1 MTDHPAD
8 KLLTALQERA
18 KELSCLYEVE
28 ELLNRADLDLEHVF
42 QRVIKVIPPGWQ
54 YPDCCQAELTHDGQT
69 YRSSEFT
76 PTRWLLKA
84 DLVVQRKP
92 VGALR
97 IYYTE
102 WQPTEDQGPFL
113 KEEVRLVRTIA
124 ERLSHYIFYQQLKDV
139 RTVMDEASETLE
151 GHHHHRPG
159 EWRAPVELLR
169 RTDRDLYLRISRKML
184 NHLYRAG
191 VEEAGE
197 RLRRAGVNSLD
208 NEGINGEVNAPGRRA
223 EFDDSWLLTDGP
235 FELASRSVTDDE
247 ILTRIQHWMVED
259 RANYFTKVLH
269 NERSS
274 LPEMADALR
283 RYHHV
288 VEDVGELPEHRVAG
302 LRVALIQRLLT
313 EQLDFIKVAKN
324 YVGTHTFE
332 KILERVVMPTESYGK
347 LGGKAAGL
355 ILAHRMLRKCG
366 VPADGTRVRVPKTW
380 FVASSAMRHFIAY
393 NDLED
398 VLEQKYKPIDEAR
411 HDYPNIVR
419 LFKNSRFP
427 PDLVKGVSLALAE
440 FEERP
445 LVVRS
450 SSLLEDRVGTA
461 FSGKYKS
468 LFLANQGTRDERLE
482 ALLDAIAEIYA
493 STFGPD
499 PIEYRREHGLLDFNE
514 EMGILIQEVVGR
526 PVGRYFL
533 PAFAGVAFSNNEFRW
548 SPRIRRE
555 DGLLR
560 LVPGLGSRAVDRVS
574 DDYPIL
580 VVPKQPR
587 LRVNATADEVA
598 RYSPHFVDLIDLAE
612 RRFCTVEID
621 ELLSQCGTDLPAFE
635 NLFSVLDGDM
645 LRRPSV
651 LMTDPEADELV
662 VTFDGLIQSTPFVAQ
677 MAAILELLQ
686 DKLGRPVD
694 IEFAHDGE
702 QLYLLQCRVQS
713 DADDCAPAA
722 IPRDVQRQDLLFT
735 AHRHVSNGW
744 IPDLT
749 HLVYVDPARY
759 AELGSRAEMM
769 EVGRAVGRLNKR
781 LPKRRFALLGPG
793 RWGSRGD
800 IKLGVNVTYADINNT
815 ALLVEIARQ
824 KGGYVPDLSFGT
836 HFFQDLVEARI
847 RYLPLYPDHPDEVFR
862 EAFFRHSPNVL
873 AEILPEHAHLSKV
886 LKVIDVPASTDGQL
900 LRVLMNAD
908 LDEAMAVFVAP
919 DEMDDPTQDVERDTS
934 RRERRGYPLKTPAEH
949 WRWRLQ
955 MAQRIGRE
963 LDSERFGVVAIYVFG
978 STKNATAGPGSDIDL
993 LVHVRGDEAQRERL
1007 ETWLDG
1013 WSLALAQM
1021 NYLRTGYRTDG
1032 LLDVHFVSDDDIAAR
1047 TSWAVKIGA
1056 VTDAARPLSL
1066 RGEAEKP
1073 ISS

>member
-1 MTDHPAD
+1 M
-8 KLLTALQERA
+8 
-18 KELSCLYEVE
+18 
-28 ELLNRADLDLEHVF
+28 
-42 QRVIKVIPPGWQ
+42 
-54 YPDCCQAELTHDGQT
+54 
-69 YRSSEFT
+69 
-76 PTRWLLKA
+76 
-84 DLVVQRKP
+84 
-92 VGALR
+92 
-97 IYYTE
+97 
-102 WQPTEDQGPFL
+102 
-113 KEEVRLVRTIA
+113 
-124 ERLSHYIFYQQLKDV
+124 
-139 RTVMDEASETLE
+139 
-151 GHHHHRPG
+151 
-159 EWRAPVELLR
+159 
-169 RTDRDLYLRISRKML
+169 
-184 NHLYRAG
+184 
-191 VEEAGE
+191 
-197 RLRRAGVNSLD
+197 
-208 NEGINGEVNAPGRRA
+208 
-223 EFDDSWLLTDGP
+223 
-235 FELASRSVTDDE
+235 
-247 ILTRIQHWMVED
+247 
-259 RANYFTKVLH
+259 
-269 NERSS
+269 
-274 LPEMADALR
+274 
-283 RYHHV
+283 
-288 VEDVGELPEHRVAG
+288 
-302 LRVALIQRLLT
+302 
-313 EQLDFIKVAKN
+313 
-324 YVGTHTFE
+324 
-332 KILERVVMPTESYGK
+332 
-347 LGGKAAGL
+347 
-355 ILAHRMLRKCG
+355 
-366 VPADGTRVRVPKTW
+366 
-380 FVASSAMRHFIAY
+380 
-393 NDLED
+393 
-398 VLEQKYKPIDEAR
+398 LEQKYKPIDEAR

>member
-1 MTDHPAD
+1 MTEAEHPAD
-8 KLLTALQERA
+8 KLLAALQERA
-18 KELSCLYEVE
+18 KELNCLYEIE
-28 ELLNRADLDLEHVF
+28 ELLNRADLDLEQIF
-42 QRVIKVIPPGWQ
+42 ARVVQVIPPGWQ
-54 YPDCCQAELTHDGQT
+54 YPDSCQAELTHDGRT

-76 PTRWLLKA
+76 ATRWMLKA
-84 DLVVQRKP
+84 DLVVQDRP

-97 IYYTE
+97 VYYTA
-102 WQPTEDQGPFL
+102 WHPSEDEGSFL

-124 ERLSHYIFYQQLKDV
+124 ERLSHYIFYQQLKGV

-151 GHHHHRPG
+151 AHLPG
-159 EWRAPVELLR
+159 EWRAPVDLLR
-169 RTDRDLYLRISRKML
+169 RTDRDLYLRIARKML

-197 RLRRAGVNSLD
+197 RLWHGVEESTDSDLT
-208 NEGINGEVNAPGRRA
+208 NGEVNAPGRRA
-223 EFDDSWLLTDGP
+223 VLDDSWLLTDGP
-235 FELASRSVTDDE
+235 FALAAQSISDEE
-247 ILTRIQHWMVED
+247 ILTRIQQWMVED
-259 RANYFTKVLH
+259 RANYFTKVLQDQ
-269 NERSS
+269 RTT
-274 LPEMADALR
+274 LPALADALR

-302 LRVALIQRLLT
+302 LRVSLIQRLLT
-313 EQLDFIKVAKN
+313 GQLDFIKVAKN
-324 YVGTHTFE
+324 YIGTHTFE
-332 KILERVVMPTESYGK
+332 RILDRVVMPAESYGK

-355 ILAHRMLRKCG
+355 ILAHRLLRKCG
-366 VPADGTRVRVPKTW
+366 ADDGVTRIRVPVSW
-380 FVASSAMRHFIAY
+380 FVASSAMRQFIAY

-398 VLEQKYKPIDEAR
+398 VLEQKYKTIDEAR
-411 HDYPNIVR
+411 HDYPNIIR

-427 PDLVKGVSLALAE
+427 PELVKGISLALAE
-440 FEERP
+440 FEDRP

-468 LFLANQGTRDERLE
+468 LFLANQGTKHERRE
-482 ALLDAIAEIYA
+482 ALLDAIAEVYA

-514 EMGILIQEVVGR
+514 EMGILLQEVVGKR
-526 PVGRYFL
+526 VGRYFL

-560 LVPGLGSRAVDRVS
+560 LVPGLGSRAVDRVA

-580 VVPKQPR
+580 VVPRQPQ
-587 LRVNATADEVA
+587 LRVNASADELA
-598 RYSPHFVDLIDLAE
+598 RYSPRWVDLIDLEAGRFRTVAIGDLLAE
-612 RRFCTVEID
+612 
-621 ELLSQCGTDLPAFE
+621 CGTELPAFADV
-635 NLFSVLDGDM
+635 FSILDGDM
-645 LRRPSV
+645 LRRPSP
-651 LMTDPEADELV
+651 LMTDPEKDDLL
-662 VTFDGLIQSTPFVAQ
+662 VTFDGLIQGPFVAQ
-677 MAAILELLQ
+677 MARILELLQ
-686 DKLGRPVD
+686 KKLGRPVD

-702 QLYLLQCRVQS
+702 QLYLLQCRAQS
-713 DADDCAPAA
+713 NADDDVPAA
-722 IPRDVQRQDLLFT
+722 IPRDVPRRDLLFT

-749 HLVYVDPARY
+749 HLVYVDAERY
-759 AELGSRAEMM
+759 AELGSRAEML
-769 EVGRAVGRLNKR
+769 EVGRVVGRLNKL

-800 IKLGVNVTYADINNT
+800 IKLGVSVTYADINNT

-824 KGGYVPDLSFGT
+824 KGKYVPDLSFGT

-862 EAFFRHSPNVL
+862 ESFFHRSHNVL
-873 AEILPEHAHLSKV
+873 AEMVPEYAGLSDV
-886 LKVIDVPASTDGQL
+886 ISVIDVPAAADGRV

-908 LDEAMAVFVAP
+908 LDEAMAVLVPAEELDLAP
-919 DEMDDPTQDVERDTS
+919 ASTGESLPRV
-934 RRERRGYPLKTPAEH
+934 ERRGFPPQTPTEH

-955 MAQRIGRE
+955 MAQQIASE
-963 LDSERFGVVAIYVFG
+963 LDGERFGVVALYVFG
-978 STKNATAGPGSDIDL
+978 STKNATSGPGSDIDL
-993 LVHVRGDEAQRERL
+993 LVHVRGSVAQRAEL

-1013 WSLALAQM
+1013 WSLALSQM

-1032 LLDVHFVSDDDIAAR
+1032 LLDAHYVDDQDIADR
-1047 TSWAVKIGA
+1047 TSWAIKIGA
-1056 VTDAARPLSL
+1056 VTDAARPLPLKVPS
-1066 RGEAEKP
+1066 
-1073 ISS
+1073 

>member
-8 KLLTALQERA
+8 KLLAALQERA
-18 KELSCLYEVE
+18 KELNCLYEVE
-28 ELLNRADLDLEHVF
+28 ELLNRADLELEHVF
-42 QRVIKVIPPGWQ
+42 ERVVKVIPPGWQ
-54 YPDCCQAELTHDGQT
+54 YPDCCEAELTFEGRT
-69 YRSSEFT
+69 YRSSEFA
-76 PTRWLLKA
+76 PTRWFLRA
-84 DLVVQRKP
+84 DLVVRQQT

-97 IYYTE
+97 VYYTE
-102 WQPTEDQGPFL
+102 WQPSEDDGPFL
-113 KEEVRLVRTIA
+113 KEERRLVRTIA

-139 RTVMDEASETLE
+139 RTVLDEASETLE
-151 GHHHHRPG
+151 SHRPG
-159 EWRAPVELLR
+159 EWRAPIELLR
-169 RTDRDLYLRISRKML
+169 RTDRGLYLRIARKML

-191 VEEAGE
+191 VEEAGV
-197 RLRRAGVNSLD
+197 RLRRAGVDSQD
-208 NEGINGEVNAPGRRA
+208 VDGIRGEVNSPGRRG

-235 FELASRSVTDDE
+235 FELAATSISDEE

-332 KILERVVMPTESYGK
+332 KILERVVMPNESYGK

-355 ILAHRMLRKCG
+355 VLAHRLLRKSG
-366 VPADGTRVRVPKTW
+366 VPEDGSRVRVPLTW
-380 FVASSAMRHFIAY
+380 FVASSGMRQFIAY

-398 VLEQKYKPIDEAR
+398 VLEQKYKSIDEAR

-427 PDLVKGVSLALAE
+427 PELVKGISLALAE
-440 FEERP
+440 FEEKP

-468 LFLANQGTRDERLE
+468 LFLANQGTRAERME

-499 PIEYRREHGLLDFNE
+499 PIEYRREHSLLDFNE
-514 EMGILIQEVVGR
+514 EMGILIQEVVGTH
-526 PVGRYFL
+526 VGRYFL

-560 LVPGLGSRAVDRVS
+560 LVPGLGSRAVDRVV

-587 LRVNATADEVA
+587 LRVNASADEVA
-598 RYSPHFVDLIDLAE
+598 RYSPRRVDLIDLAE

-621 ELLSQCGTDLPAFE
+621 ELLSNCGTDLPAFE
-635 NLFSVLDGDM
+635 QLFSVLDGDM
-645 LRRPSV
+645 LRRPSA

-662 VTFDGLIQSTPFVAQ
+662 VTFDGLIGATPFVAR
-677 MAAILELLQ
+677 MGAILDLLQ
-686 DKLGRPVD
+686 ERLSRPVD
-694 IEFAHDGE
+694 IEFAHDGKD
-702 QLYLLQCRVQS
+702 LYLLQCRVQS
-713 DADDCAPAA
+713 DADDEAPAA
-722 IPRDVQRQDLLFT
+722 IPRDVPRGQLVFT

-744 IPDLT
+744 MPDLT
-749 HLVYVDPARY
+749 HLVYVDPERY
-759 AELGSRAEMM
+759 GQLGSRAEML
-769 EVGRAVGRLNKR
+769 EVGRAVGKLNKL
-781 LPKRRFALLGPG
+781 LPRRRFALLGPG

-800 IKLGVNVTYADINNT
+800 IKLGVSVTYADINNT
-815 ALLVEIARQ
+815 ALLAEIARQ

-847 RYLPLYPDHPDEVFR
+847 RYLPLYPDEPDEVFR
-862 EAFFRHSPNVL
+862 EGFFRHSPNVL
-873 AEILPEHAHLSKV
+873 ADMLPDHAHLSQV
-886 LKVIDVPASTDGQL
+886 IKVIDVPASTGGQL

-908 LDEAMAVFVAP
+908 LDEAVAVLVDADEADNAP
-919 DEMDDPTQDVERDTS
+919 
-934 RRERRGYPLKTPAEH
+934 REPGPRGMPKKPPAEH

-955 MAQRIGRE
+955 MAQQIAAE
-963 LDSERFGVVAIYVFG
+963 LDPESYGVAALYVLG

-993 LVHVRGDEAQRERL
+993 LIHLRGDPEQRERL
-1007 ETWLDG
+1007 EVWLDG
-1013 WSLALAQM
+1013 WSRALAQM
-1021 NYLRTGYRTDG
+1021 NYLRTGYRADG
-1032 LLDVHFVSDDDIAAR
+1032 LLDLHFVTDDDIAAR

-1056 VTDAARPLSL
+1056 ITDAARELPLKDSP
-1066 RGEAEKP
+1066 AD
-1073 ISS
+1073 

>member
-8 KLLTALQERA
+8 KLLAALQERA

-28 ELLNRADLDLEHVF
+28 ELLNRADLDLEHVLE
-42 QRVIKVIPPGWQ
+42 RAVKLIPPGWQ
-54 YPDCCQAELTHDGQT
+54 YPDCCQAELTHDGRT
-69 YRSSEFT
+69 YRSSDFT
-76 PTRWLLKA
+76 PTRWVLKA
-84 DLVVQRKP
+84 DLVVQRQT

-97 IYYTE
+97 VYYTV

-151 GHHHHRPG
+151 AHRHRPG
-159 EWRAPVELLR
+159 EWRAPVDLLR
-169 RTDRDLYLRISRKML
+169 RTDRDLYLRIARKML

-197 RLRRAGVNSLD
+197 RLRKAGVNSVD
-208 NEGINGEVNAPGRRA
+208 SEGASGEVNAPGRRS
-223 EFDDSWLLTDGP
+223 EFDDTWLLTDGP
-235 FELASRSVTDDE
+235 FALAAQSVSDEE
-247 ILTRIQHWMVED
+247 ILTRIQNWMVED

-274 LPEMADALR
+274 LPEVADALR

-324 YVGTHTFE
+324 FVGTHTFE
-332 KILERVVMPTESYGK
+332 RILERVVMPNESYGK

-366 VPADGTRVRVPKTW
+366 VPKDGSRVRVPMTW
-380 FVASSAMRHFIAY
+380 FVASSAMRQFIAY

-398 VLEQKYKPIDEAR
+398 VLEQKYKPVDEAR
-411 HDYPNIVR
+411 HDYPNIIR

-427 PDLVKGVSLALAE
+427 PELVKGISLALAE

-468 LFLANQGTRDERLE
+468 LFLANQGSKQERLD
-482 ALLDAIAEIYA
+482 ALLDAIAEVYA

-514 EMGILIQEVVGR
+514 EMGILIQEVVGSH
-526 PVGRYFL
+526 VGRYFL
-533 PAFAGVAFSNNEFRW
+533 PAFAGVAFSHNEFRW
-548 SPRIRRE
+548 SPRIQRG

-560 LVPGLGSRAVDRVS
+560 LVPGLGSRAVDRVA
-574 DDYPIL
+574 DDYPVL
-580 VVPKQPR
+580 VVPKQPQ
-587 LRVNATADEVA
+587 LRVNTSVDEVA
-598 RYSPHFVDLIDLAE
+598 RYSPRWVDLIDLAE

-621 ELLSQCGTDLPAFE
+621 ELLSICGTDLPAFE
-635 NLFSVLDGDM
+635 KLFSVLHGDM

-651 LMTDPEADELV
+651 MMTDPEADELV
-662 VTFDGLIQSTPFVAQ
+662 VTFDGLIQGTPFVAQ
-677 MAAILELLQ
+677 MAGILDLLEE
-686 DKLGRPVD
+686 KLGRPVD

-713 DADDCAPAA
+713 NAGDEAPAA
-722 IPRDVQRQDLLFT
+722 IPRDVPRQDLVFT

-749 HLVYVDPARY
+749 HLVYVDPERY
-759 AELGSRAEMM
+759 AELGSRAEML
-769 EVGRAVGRLNKR
+769 EVGRVVGLLNKR

-800 IKLGVNVTYADINNT
+800 IKLGVSISYADINNT

-862 EAFFRHSPNVL
+862 EAFFRHAPNVL
-873 AEILPEHAHLSKV
+873 ADMLPDHAHLSRV
-886 LKVIDVPASTDGQL
+886 VKVIDVPAAAEGRL

-908 LDEAMAVFVAP
+908 LDEAAAVLVPA
-919 DEMDDPTQDVERDTS
+919 DEGGSIIEDDPPRGAA
-934 RRERRGYPLKTPAEH
+934 RERRATSRGAPAEH

-955 MAQRIGRE
+955 MAQQIGRE
-963 LDSERFGVVAIYVFG
+963 LDAELHGVVAIYVFG

-993 LVHVRGDEAQRERL
+993 LVHVRGTPAQRERV

-1032 LLDVHFVSDDDIAAR
+1032 LLDVHFITDDDIAAR
-1047 TSWAVKIGA
+1047 TSWAVKIDA
-1056 VTDAARPLSL
+1056 VTDAARELSL
-1066 RGEAEKP
+1066 GEAGE
-1073 ISS
+1073 

>member
-8 KLLTALQERA
+8 KLLADLQERA
-18 KELSCLYEVE
+18 KELNCLYEVE

-42 QRVIKVIPPGWQ
+42 ERVVKVIPPGWQ
-54 YPDCCQAELTHDGQT
+54 YPDCCETELTFEGRT

-76 PTRWLLKA
+76 PTRWLLRA
-84 DLVVQRKP
+84 DLIVQRRT

-97 IYYTE
+97 VYYTE
-102 WQPTEDQGPFL
+102 WQPSEDKGPFL
-113 KEEVRLVRTIA
+113 KEEGRLVRTIA

-139 RTVMDEASETLE
+139 RTVMEEASETLE
-151 GHHHHRPG
+151 SRRPY

-169 RTDRDLYLRISRKML
+169 RTDRDLYLRIARKML

-197 RLRRAGVNSLD
+197 HLRRAGERSLD
-208 NEGINGEVNAPGRRA
+208 AEGANGEVNAPGRRP
-223 EFDDSWLLTDGP
+223 EFDESWMLTDGP
-235 FELASRSVTDDE
+235 FVLAAQSISDEE

-259 RANYFTKVLH
+259 RANYFTKMLH

-274 LPEMADALR
+274 LPEIADALR

-288 VEDVGELPEHRVAG
+288 VADVGELPAHRVAG

-313 EQLDFIKVAKN
+313 EQLDFIKVAKS

-332 KILERVVMPTESYGK
+332 KILERVVMPAESYGK

-355 ILAHRMLRKCG
+355 ILAHRMLRKHE
-366 VPADGTRVRVPKTW
+366 VPEDGRPVRVPLTW
-380 FVASSAMRHFIAY
+380 FVASSGMRQFIAY

-427 PDLVKGVSLALAE
+427 PELVKGISLAMAE

-450 SSLLEDRVGTA
+450 SSLLEDRVGAA

-468 LFLANQGTRDERLE
+468 LFLANQGSKAERLE
-482 ALLDAIAEIYA
+482 ALLDAIAEVYA

-514 EMGILIQEVVGR
+514 EMGILIQEVVGSH
-526 PVGRYFL
+526 VGRYFL

-548 SPRIRRE
+548 SPRIQRE

-560 LVPGLGSRAVDRVS
+560 LVPGLGSRAVDRVA

-580 VVPKQPR
+580 VVPKKPQ
-587 LRVNATADEVA
+587 LRVNASADEVV
-598 RYSPHFVDLIDLAE
+598 RYSPRWVDLIDLAE
-612 RRFCTVEID
+612 RRFCTVEVK
-621 ELLSQCGTDLPAFE
+621 ELLATCGTELPAFE
-635 NLFSVLDGDM
+635 QLFSVLDGDM

-651 LMTDPEADELV
+651 LMTDPAVDELV
-662 VTFDGLIQSTPFVAQ
+662 VTFDGLIQGTPFVAR
-677 MAAILELLQ
+677 MAAILDLLQ
-686 DKLGRPVD
+686 EKLGRPVD

-702 QLYLLQCRVQS
+702 DLYLLQCRVQS
-713 DADDCAPAA
+713 NADDEAPAA
-722 IPRDVQRQDLLFT
+722 IPRDVPRRDLLFA

-749 HLVYVDPARY
+749 HLVYVDPERY
-759 AELGSRAEMM
+759 GELGSRNEML
-769 EVGRAVGRLNKR
+769 EVGRTVGKLNKL
-781 LPKRRFALLGPG
+781 LPRRRFALLGPG

-800 IKLGVNVTYADINNT
+800 IKLGVSVTYADINNT

-847 RYLPLYPDHPDEVFR
+847 RYLPLYPDEPDEVFR

-873 AEILPEHAHLSKV
+873 AEMLPDFAHLSPV
-886 LKVIDVPASTDGQL
+886 VKVIDVPASADGRL

-908 LDEAMAVFVAP
+908 LDEAVALLVES
-919 DEMDDPTQDVERDTS
+919 DEADNAPRHSGASHGRPST
-934 RRERRGYPLKTPAEH
+934 PPAEH

-955 MAQRIGRE
+955 MAQQIGLE
-963 LDSERFGVVAIYVFG
+963 LDPEHFGVVALYVLG

-993 LVHVRGDEAQRERL
+993 LIHLKSDEAQRERL

-1013 WSLALAQM
+1013 WSRALAQM
-1021 NYLRTGYRTDG
+1021 NYMRTGYRSEG
-1032 LLDVHFVSDDDIAAR
+1032 LLDLHFVTDGDIADR
-1047 TSWAVKIGA
+1047 TSWAIKIGA
-1056 VTDAARPLSL
+1056 ITDAARPLPL
-1066 RGEAEKP
+1066 GGAP
-1073 ISS
+1073 VG